1 MVQARLTTPKKHA
14 VVSSMLTKMDK
25 GSLVSGHGI
34 TRDVAREFGVS
45 DRTVRNIFSQ
55 YKQQIE
61 EGVSTPDMGTKRHKS
76 GRKLQLTG
84 SLRSDIESILQD
96 FADQCRYC
104 SIDRLLGHLQELGH
118 KLGRSTLHEYL
129 ERMQSTTT
137 KLWLKSQLNDTQRRR
152 RLDFVLSQRDS
163 GHGADY
169 HRWKNKL
176 NEIHID
182 ESWFYIRN
190 EQTKLRLTPDT
201 KLPDVPTTVSKG
213 FITKVMFIV
222 AMARPRKLESGEW
235 FDGKIGLWPVVKRV
249 LAKRNSKNRAKG
261 DECIQEVSVTAES
274 YREFMVKEG
283 GIFDAIKEK
292 MPWMKGKPIIIQ
304 HDGAKPHD
312 GNGNKDFLNDEGC
325 KEGWNISIVTQPPQS
340 PDLNILDLG
349 FFNGLKKRIHG
360 DYAMAKN
367 RDELMEGV
375 RKAYEAYPR
384 ESLDH
389 IWAHLFDCYQE
400 ILKCNGGNQ
409 YKAPHSRL
417 RKMGKNE
424 DTAVNLKYDEK
435 LYLAARKIAES
446 DSNM

>member
-55 YKQQIE
+55 YKQQVE

-137 KLWLKSQLNDTQRRR
+137 KLWLKSQLKDTQRQR

-201 KLPDVPTTVSKG
+201 KLPDVPTTVSNC

-235 FDGKIGLWPVVKRV
+235 FDGKVGLWPVVKKV

-274 YREFMVKEG
+274 YRKFMVKEG

-292 MPWMKGKPIIIQ
+292 MPWMKGKPIII
-304 HDGAKPHD
+304 
-312 GNGNKDFLNDEGC
+312 
-325 KEGWNISIVTQPPQS
+325 
-340 PDLNILDLG
+340 
-349 FFNGLKKRIHG
+349 
-360 DYAMAKN
+360 
-367 RDELMEGV
+367 
-375 RKAYEAYPR
+375 
-384 ESLDH
+384 
-389 IWAHLFDCYQE
+389 
-400 ILKCNGGNQ
+400 
-409 YKAPHSRL
+409 
-417 RKMGKNE
+417 
-424 DTAVNLKYDEK
+424 
-435 LYLAARKIAES
+435 
-446 DSNM
+446 